1 MSQRRKLPTKSKSKD
16 TDQFAVVQPT
26 AVDVLDQLRTRRH
39 TYSRTPQVTKPR
51 KSKKRTEDEGD
62 SSVPASPYR
71 TTSTEAV
78 DTEEGQEITQYIKQK
93 AYQRQQKGTSGSK
106 TKIEGTIYDVP
117 RPVSIPVPEPKRDW
131 STNFERP
138 SSERANTPT
147 PLYEELG
154 GSVAQ
159 TPRYFNRTQEALKL
173 LKRHPS
179 HPGQLP
185 SLVTKNQS

>member
-1 MSQRRKLPTKSKSKD
+1 MSQQRKLPTKGKAKD

-26 AVDVLDQLRTRRH
+26 AVDVLDQFRTRRH
-39 TYSRTPQVTKPR
+39 TYSQTLQVIKPR
-51 KSKKRTEDEGD
+51 KQSKKRIEDEGD
-62 SSVPASPYR
+62 SSVPASPYK

-93 AYQRQQKGTSGSK
+93 AYQRQQKGTSVSK
-106 TKIEGTIYDVP
+106 TKTEGTVYDVP

-138 SSERANTPT
+138 SGERANTPT

-154 GSVAQ
+154 GTVTQ
-159 TPRYFNRTQEALKL
+159 TPRLEAPL
-173 LKRHPS
+173 LLQCLCFSVPRA
-179 HPGQLP
+179 
-185 SLVTKNQS
+185 